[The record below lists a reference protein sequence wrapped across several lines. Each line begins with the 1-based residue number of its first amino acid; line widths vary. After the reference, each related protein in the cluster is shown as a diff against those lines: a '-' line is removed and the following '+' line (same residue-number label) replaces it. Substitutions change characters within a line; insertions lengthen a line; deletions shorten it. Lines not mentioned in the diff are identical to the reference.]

1 MHKGKILY
9 LVAAVIVSATVS
21 TGCSSTVPV
30 TDIRQPQQEMSDRE
44 ALFWANRESSRMNY
58 TGADVDFMT
67 KMIAHHAQALMMS
80 ALAEENH
87 AGTSVQVLAARII
100 NAQQDEIETMQKW
113 LRDRGRRAPQVH
125 INGLDLSIRG
135 SAHQHSGRQ
144 QDMDMPG
151 MLSREQLEELAAAKG
166 IDFDRAYL
174 TFMIQHH
181 EGAVIM
187 VQELFN
193 TDGAA
198 NDTEIFRLASEINA
212 EQITEIERMRKMLEM
227 MTD

>member
-1 MHKGKILY
+1 MHRRTTFFLMPVVFVTILFG
-9 LVAAVIVSATVS
+9 
-21 TGCSSTVPV
+21 TGCSSSEPV
-30 TDIRQPQQEMSDRE
+30 TDFRQPKQEMSDRE
-44 ALFWANRESSRMNY
+44 ALFWANRESSRMSY

-67 KMIAHHAQALMMS
+67 KMIAHHAQALLMS
-80 ALAEENH
+80 GLA
-87 AGTSVQVLAARII
+87 AGNDAGSSVQVLAARII
-100 NAQQDEIETMQKW
+100 NAQQDEIATMQKW

-125 INGLDLSIRG
+125 IDGLDLSIRG

-144 QDMDMPG
+144 QEMDMPG

-166 IDFDRAYL
+166 SDFDRAYL

-193 TDGAA
+193 ADGAA

-212 EQITEIERMRKMLEM
+212 EQITEIERMRKMLETM
-227 MTD
+227 AE

>member
-1 MHKGKILY
+1 MHRRKTLY

-21 TGCSSTVPV
+21 TGCSSTEPV
-30 TDIRQPQQEMSDRE
+30 IDIRQPQQEMSERE
-44 ALFWANRESSRMNY
+44 ALFWVNRENSRTNY

-67 KMIAHHAQALMMS
+67 KMIAHHAQALLMS
-80 ALAEENH
+80 GLAEGNN
-87 AGTSVQVLAARII
+87 AGASIQVLAARII

-125 INGLDLSIRG
+125 IDGLDLSIRG

-144 QDMDMPG
+144 QAMDMPG
-151 MLSREQLEELAAAKG
+151 MLSREQLEDLAAAKG
-166 IDFDRAYL
+166 SDFDRAYL
-174 TFMIQHH
+174 TYMIQHH

-193 TDGAA
+193 SDGAA

-212 EQITEIERMRKMLEM
+212 EQITEIERMRKMLETM
-227 MTD
+227 AD